1 VAHFCSM
8 CGPKFCSM
16 KLTHELRDEARRQ
29 DMERGMADKAAEF
42 RAGGAE
48 LYVAPASR

>member
-1 VAHFCSM
+1 
-8 CGPKFCSM
+8 
-16 KLTHELRDEARRQ
+16 
-29 DMERGMADKAAEF
+29 MERGMADKAAEF

>member
-1 VAHFCSM
+1 M

-29 DMERGMADKAAEF
+29 AEEGMAAKAEEF
-42 RAGGAE
+42 RAAGSSI
-48 LYVAPASR
+48 YVTP